1 MLQLTVINAA
11 LDGMVELVGEL
22 LLTLP
27 PVSIVKEEHL
37 IANTTNVQYCKRLNC
52 QRHRSLIWGIFVTL
66 PVQYLYSNKLAVHVV
81 QEQ

>member
-27 PVSIVKEEHL
+27 PVSNQGGTLKCKI
-37 IANTTNVQYCKRLNC
+37 TNLQYCKRLNC
-52 QRHRSLIWGIFVTL
+52 QRHRSLIWSIFVTL
-66 PVQYLYSNKLAVHVV
+66 PVQYLNINKLAVHVT